1 MAVID
6 TMFYVGP
13 SKGQFLESD
22 GTKSYC
28 FPNETYRAVFEEDLK
43 LALYD
48 VQTGEMNPGFWPK
61 IPKNPMQMAMDL
73 GPRVS
78 YGMLKEHMEKI
89 ASDRILLLKD
99 AFLLRKT
106 REAKG
111 WLLSYT
117 QNPVL
122 RTIAGQ
128 IVWESGKRYFSPY

>member
-1 MAVID
+1 
-6 TMFYVGP
+6 
-13 SKGQFLESD
+13 
-22 GTKSYC
+22 
-28 FPNETYRAVFEEDLK
+28 
-43 LALYD
+43 
-48 VQTGEMNPGFWPK
+48 
-61 IPKNPMQMAMDL
+61 
-73 GPRVS
+73 
-78 YGMLKEHMEKI
+78 MLKEHMEKI

-128 IVWESGKRYFSPY
+128 IVWNQGKDTFLLTREGFCDCNGKEYTMNPDIPVGVASPDEMKWEDVKAWQRLLQEKKISQPFHQI